1 MTVFSTA
8 DQNEP
13 VNSIPA
19 SSFQRN
25 QYQKDIY
32 AAAAKKLDVSVSH
45 FLRKSALEKA
55 ASIGIT

>member
-25 QYQKDIY
+25 QYQKEIY
-32 AAAAKKLDVSVSH
+32 AAAAKKMDVSVSR
-45 FLRKSALEKA
+45 FLRDSGLEKA
-55 ASIGIT
+55 ASIGIA

>member
-25 QYQKDIY
+25 QYQKEIY
-32 AAAAKKLDVSVSH
+32 AAAAKKMADRVSRFFRYSG
-45 FLRKSALEKA
+45 LEKA
-55 ASIGIT
+55 ANMGIV

>member
-1 MTVFSTA
+1 MSFSKA

-25 QYQKDIY
+25 QYQKEIY
-32 AAAAKKLDVSVSH
+32 AAAAKKMNVSVSQ
-45 FLRKSALEKA
+45 FLRASALEKA
-55 ASIGIT
+55 ASIGIY